1 MSSAAIPLRRN
12 KTTALNVSTG
22 RTPRG
27 KDPGCRF
34 RLPLTDGLPYSF
46 APGTLMEWEM
56 ALFALGKLVATPG
69 ALRFMEQHSINAF
82 ELVARHAGGD
92 WGDLGQEDVA
102 TNVAA
107 VQHGL
112 RVFSS
117 YKMSDSKLWVITEWD
132 RSYTTILLP
141 EEY

>member
-1 MSSAAIPLRRN
+1 
-12 KTTALNVSTG
+12 
-22 RTPRG
+22 
-27 KDPGCRF
+27 
-34 RLPLTDGLPYSF
+34 
-46 APGTLMEWEM
+46 M

-69 ALRFMEQHSINAF
+69 ALRFMGQHSINAL

-102 TNVAA
+102 ANVAA

-117 YKMSDSKLWVITEWD
+117 YKMVDGKLWVITEWD